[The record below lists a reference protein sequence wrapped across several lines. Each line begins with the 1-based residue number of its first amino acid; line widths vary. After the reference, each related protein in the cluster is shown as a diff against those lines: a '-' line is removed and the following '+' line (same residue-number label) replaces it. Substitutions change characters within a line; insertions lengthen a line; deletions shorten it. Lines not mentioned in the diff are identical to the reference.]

1 MSRQTSGA
9 SGLTSPRFGRA
20 LPDGFRS
27 WPSPKSAEFGAATS
41 TSIGQFVRIRQT
53 AQPCPIPER
62 QRNPYRERGG
72 GEANQVPEKHPPNC
86 TLPHRPP
93 HGFEYATRADFQAFC
108 IHRQVLSTPMCRF
121 GRTLGPILPM
131 LAEIGPILAIAIRI
145 RPIVFPKSAKF
156 GQHPLPVHPT
166 RPEPSLGSVSR

>member
-1 MSRQTSGA
+1 MDSVVGLAPNRRSLGQQLRPALDNLFEFARRPNLAQSRSDKGTR
-9 SGLTSPRFGRA
+9 TE
-20 LPDGFRS
+20 
-27 WPSPKSAEFGAATS
+27 SAA
-41 TSIGQFVRIRQT
+41 
-53 AQPCPIPER
+53 
-62 QRNPYRERGG
+62 G